1 MPASMYLSCIRFT
14 RQCNMARK
22 KEFVVPVNF
31 TITLNMTI
39 EASDVDEARDL
50 AESEAIEYFYY
61 SLKYGD
67 YAPSDFVV
75 EAQEPY

>member
-1 MPASMYLSCIRFT
+1 
-14 RQCNMARK
+14 MARK

-31 TITLNMTI
+31 TITLDMTV

-50 AESEAIEYFYY
+50 AESEAIEDFYY
-61 SLKYGD
+61 SFKVGD
-67 YAPSDFVV
+67 YAPSDFVA